1 MVWVCEFPKHFF
13 HVDGRQR
20 CCNLIPIDKLVVEG
34 YDTFYFDPG
43 ILLAY
48 DLLTVCASPE
58 ADGTDYV
65 EYNKYITSN
74 DYMVSSVHRD
84 ASAGRSVTMSLPRV
98 VDRIPLL
105 RKSVSS
111 RVI

>member
-1 MVWVCEFPKHFF
+1 MKYKPQEHKDRRFNAC
-13 HVDGRQR
+13 G
-20 CCNLIPIDKLVVEG
+20 
-34 YDTFYFDPG
+34 
-43 ILLAY
+43 
-48 DLLTVCASPE
+48 LLTTFCASPE
-58 ADGTDYV
+58 ADGADYV
-65 EYNKYITSN
+65 EHNKHVTSN

-84 ASAGRSVTMSLPRV
+84 ASVGRSVTINLPRV

>member
-1 MVWVCEFPKHFF
+1 MHKPQKHKSAGFAA
-13 HVDGRQR
+13 
-20 CCNLIPIDKLVVEG
+20 C
-34 YDTFYFDPG
+34 
-43 ILLAY
+43 

-58 ADGTDYV
+58 ADRTDYV
-65 EYNKYITSN
+65 EYNKHITSN

-84 ASAGRSVTMSLPRV
+84 ASAERSATMSLPRV
-98 VDRIPLL
+98 VDTIPLL

>member
-1 MVWVCEFPKHFF
+1 MAQKVSLCFTRIKRF
-13 HVDGRQR
+13 
-20 CCNLIPIDKLVVEG
+20 L
-34 YDTFYFDPG
+34 Y
-43 ILLAY
+43 
-48 DLLTVCASPE
+48 ASPE
-58 ADGTDYV
+58 ADGADYV
-65 EYNKYITSN
+65 EYNKYVTSN

-84 ASAGRSVTMSLPRV
+84 ASVGRSVTINLPRV

>member
-1 MVWVCEFPKHFF
+1 MLEA
-13 HVDGRQR
+13 
-20 CCNLIPIDKLVVEG
+20 L
-34 YDTFYFDPG
+34 TFIMCF
-43 ILLAY
+43 
-48 DLLTVCASPE
+48 TE

-65 EYNKYITSN
+65 EYNKYVTSN

-84 ASAGRSVTMSLPRV
+84 ASVGRSVTINLPRV

>member
-1 MVWVCEFPKHFF
+1 MHKPPKHKGAGFAA
-13 HVDGRQR
+13 
-20 CCNLIPIDKLVVEG
+20 C
-34 YDTFYFDPG
+34 
-43 ILLAY
+43 

-65 EYNKYITSN
+65 EYNKYVTSN

-84 ASAGRSVTMSLPRV
+84 ASVGRSVTVNLPRV

>member
-1 MVWVCEFPKHFF
+1 MLEA
-13 HVDGRQR
+13 
-20 CCNLIPIDKLVVEG
+20 L
-34 YDTFYFDPG
+34 TF
-43 ILLAY
+43 LL
-48 DLLTVCASPE
+48 CASPE

-65 EYNKYITSN
+65 EYNKHVTSN

-84 ASAGRSVTMSLPRV
+84 ASVGRSVTINLPRV

>member
-1 MVWVCEFPKHFF
+1 MATINIAAEIIVISPKNIKAAGF
-13 HVDGRQR
+13 VA
-20 CCNLIPIDKLVVEG
+20 C
-34 YDTFYFDPG
+34 
-43 ILLAY
+43 
-48 DLLTVCASPE
+48 DLLTFCASPE
-58 ADGTDYV
+58 AVGTDYT
-65 EYNKYITSN
+65 EYNKHITSN

-84 ASAGRSVTMSLPRV
+84 ASVGRSVTINLPRV